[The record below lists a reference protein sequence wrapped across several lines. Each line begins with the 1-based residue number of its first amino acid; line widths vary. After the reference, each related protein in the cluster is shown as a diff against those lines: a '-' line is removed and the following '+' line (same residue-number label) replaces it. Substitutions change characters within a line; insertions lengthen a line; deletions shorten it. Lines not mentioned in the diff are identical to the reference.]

1 MMHIFFALGCVF
13 MVFAM
18 IRLFPKMVAIT
29 LVGGTVLAI
38 VGAAILIPF
47 GLWWSKLGD
56 DNVARYRQQELVK
69 YYARE
74 DAGEMLDPL
83 GDGYRMHEDEN
94 SLREKGY
101 PLPKRSERPEYK
113 SAYTSLFEPP
123 FEMVWKGDHYER
135 AYTPT
140 PTPSPNIKPVPN
152 FERED
157 QSSKT
162 LYVGK

>member
-1 MMHIFFALGCVF
+1 MHIFFALGCVF

-56 DNVARYRQQELVK
+56 DYVKQQEALRQQQIEKVEDPRAMVSMRWVGDR
-69 YYARE
+69 YVRDPNGPARQKSE
-74 DAGEMLDPL
+74 NEIWM
-83 GDGYRMHEDEN
+83 RMHGIDP
-94 SLREKGY
+94 SAT
-101 PLPKRSERPEYK
+101 PRP
-113 SAYTSLFEPP
+113 
-123 FEMVWKGDHYER
+123 D
-135 AYTPT
+135 
-140 PTPSPNIKPVPN
+140 PVPN